1 MCNVSETING
11 NQVRAI
17 ETQRPE
23 RGAGEAAQPALYRP
37 PEAKRSREKTIGRA
51 KRNSEQ
57 EDSNVGRRIFVGNL
71 NYDTNEQGLRD
82 FFGERWNV
90 VEVRIIVDRDTG
102 RSRGFGFVE
111 LENDEAASAA
121 IESLDGSELDGRR
134 VSLREAYDRPRR
146 GGGGGF
152 DGGFRSRGRGGFGRD
167 DFGGG
172 RGGGGYGGPPRGGFD
187 GRSEGRGRG
196 RGRGGFD
203 GRGRGEGRP
212 RFDDR
217 RDRRRGRDDDWW

>member
-1 MCNVSETING
+1 M
-11 NQVRAI
+11 
-17 ETQRPE
+17 
-23 RGAGEAAQPALYRP
+23 
-37 PEAKRSREKTIGRA
+37 
-51 KRNSEQ
+51 
-57 EDSNVGRRIFVGNL
+57 GRRIFVGNL

-82 FFGERWNV
+82 FFGEKWSV

-111 LENDEAASAA
+111 LDNDESAAAA
-121 IESLDGSELDGRR
+121 IEALDGSELDGRR

-146 GGGGGF
+146 GGGGGGGF
-152 DGGFRSRGRGGFGRD
+152 DGGYRGRGRGGFNRDEGR
-167 DFGGG
+167 
-172 RGGGGYGGPPRGGFD
+172 GGYGGPPRGGFD
-187 GRSEGRGRG
+187 GPPRGGFDGRGEGRGRG

-203 GRGRGEGRP
+203 NRGRGEGRP

>member
-1 MCNVSETING
+1 M
-11 NQVRAI
+11 
-17 ETQRPE
+17 
-23 RGAGEAAQPALYRP
+23 
-37 PEAKRSREKTIGRA
+37 
-51 KRNSEQ
+51 
-57 EDSNVGRRIFVGNL
+57 GRRIFVGNL

-82 FFGERWNV
+82 FFGERWAV

-111 LENDEAASAA
+111 LENDEAATAA
-121 IESLDGSELDGRR
+121 IESLDGAELDGRR

-146 GGGGGF
+146 GGGGGGGGY

-187 GRSEGRGRG
+187 GGRGEGRGRG

-217 RDRRRGRDDDWW
+217 RERRRGRDDDWW